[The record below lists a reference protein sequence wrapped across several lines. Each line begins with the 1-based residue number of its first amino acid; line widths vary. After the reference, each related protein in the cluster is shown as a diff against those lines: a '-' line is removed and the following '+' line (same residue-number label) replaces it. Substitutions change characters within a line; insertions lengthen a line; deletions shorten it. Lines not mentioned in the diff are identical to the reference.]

1 MTSNDIDLVRD
12 NPEQNRFE
20 LATKA
25 GLAVADYRRDGHL
38 LIVYHT
44 EVPVAVRGQGI
55 GEQLVRGVLSEAQR
69 RNLKVIPSCWFV
81 REVMEGDPQYRDLL
95 A

>member
-1 MTSNDIDLVRD
+1 MTTNEVNPVRD

-20 LATKA
+20 LATNA
-25 GLAVADYRRDGHL
+25 GLAVADYRKDGHL
-38 LIVYHT
+38 LIIYHT

-55 GEQLVRGVLSEAQR
+55 GEQLVRGVLNEAHR

-81 REVMEGDPQYRDLL
+81 PEVMEGEPKYRHLI